1 MDREGFRELLKGRQ
15 LSEAQIEASIAIAE
29 RFEGY
34 IASRDGKPDAATTW
48 EFCKVLI
55 EERQNTYANL
65 IALARYG
72 RFTRNNDI
80 YVAILEVLDGA
91 EVQPN
96 LYQKVGVLFGSE
108 VRNEVFDGIG
118 ISPLGL
124 PPAEKPFDMFPVI
137 DRLVEKVGH
146 EPTRRMLSDC
156 LRDLPEEHF
165 LDERAKFTQSPSIDD
180 YLIAKHQ
187 GLVNEL
193 KQCQRDGVLF
203 YAQEITDEVVKYVQE
218 HPETECGVRDGN
230 VLYITKIPYDAI
242 HYLSEANPVMKRYY
256 ACHCPWAREAIKIGN
271 IPLNP
276 IFCNCSG
283 GYSKK
288 PWEVI
293 FGHTL
298 DVEVLESAIM
308 GDFRC
313 RFAVYLP
320 ENQEM
325 T

>member
-1 MDREGFRELLKGRQ
+1 MDREGFRELLQARQ
-15 LSEAQIEASIAIAE
+15 LSEAKIEASIAIAE
-29 RFEGY
+29 RFEGF
-34 IASRDGKPDAATTW
+34 IASKDGTPDASTTW

-55 EERQNTYANL
+55 QERQNTYDNL
-65 IALARYG
+65 LALARYG
-72 RFTRNNDI
+72 RFTRNNDV

-96 LYQKVGVLFGSE
+96 LYQKVGVQFGSE
-108 VRNEVFDGIG
+108 VRDEVFAGIG

-124 PPAEKPFDMFPVI
+124 PPAEKPSDMFPVI
-137 DRLVEKVGH
+137 DRLVNKVGH
-146 EPTRRMLSDC
+146 TRTRLLLSAC
-156 LRDLPEEHF
+156 LRDLPDDNF
-165 LDERAKFTQSPSIDD
+165 LDEREKFTQSPSIDD

-218 HPETECGVRDGN
+218 RQEIECGIRDGN
-230 VLYITKIPYDAI
+230 VLYITKIPYDAK
-242 HYLSEANPVMKRYY
+242 HYLSEDDPVMRRYY
-256 ACHCPWAREAIKIGN
+256 ACHCPWARQAIKNGSIH
-271 IPLNP
+271 LNP
-276 IFCNCSG
+276 IFCNCSAG
-283 GYSKK
+283 FSKK

-293 FGHTL
+293 FGQTL
-298 DVEVLESAIM
+298 KVEMLASVLK

-313 RFAVYLP
+313 RFAVHLP